1 MTRRAATVDKDAL
14 IASLIERNAV
24 LVAEN
29 AALVVRLEQ
38 VSALAEQLAA
48 QVDQLLA
55 RIAELEAKSGKP
67 PKTPHNS
74 SIPPRPSPGQAL
86 REGRSHPARRPRRKR
101 GGIHTP
107 APVVRCTPTRPASAT
122 CWRKPAAAAPT

>member
-1 MTRRAATVDKDAL
+1 LRLTRRAATVDKDVL

-67 PKTPHNS
+67 PKTPKNS
-74 SIPPRPSPGQAL
+74 SIPPP
-86 REGRSHPARRPRRKR
+86 PAFA
-101 GGIHTP
+101 GAG
-107 APVVRCTPTRPASAT
+107 
-122 CWRKPAAAAPT
+122 